1 MELEE
6 LERVGAQSD
15 GSGDNNTGD
24 LHSVTAATVVSQ
36 AAINTSVSP
45 EAGSVTSNTQL
56 AIAAFPKLTHA
67 PDLQA
72 VVAAAAR
79 DGGGGGGGVVLKKP
93 KGWWSRWWY

>member
-6 LERVGAQSD
+6 LESVGQSD
-15 GSGDNNTGD
+15 SVRRDNNTPE
-24 LHSVTAATVVSQ
+24 LVSQ
-36 AAINTSVSP
+36 AAINTPSVAP
-45 EAGSVTSNTQL
+45 QPVAEAGSGCRDGATQL

-79 DGGGGGGGVVLKKP
+79 EGGGEAG
-93 KGWWSRWWY
+93 